1 MKNLKRYRNLSGFI
15 VVLIIMLSEKVQA
28 QQDPGFTQYMYN
40 TMSVNPAYA
49 GSKKHTVINILARS
63 QWAGIDGA
71 PETQTLSYD
80 TSLKYS
86 GVGIGFNVT
95 NDKIGPAQKTS
106 IDANVSYSLQ
116 VTDASFLALG
126 LKLGGRLFN
135 VDWSKGIYKNPDR
148 VFDTNVDNEF
158 SPTVGLGAFFYNN
171 KFYIGASIP
180 NVLKTNNYS
189 ASKENVAL
197 EKEHMFLIAGY
208 VFDINRDLKF
218 KPALLFK
225 AVMNAPSSLDVSAN
239 FLYLDKF
246 RGSVSY
252 RWNDAISALIGFQ
265 VTDNLNVGYAYDLT
279 TSNYGVY
286 NTGTHEF
293 MLRYEIFSKGPE
305 ISPRFF

>member
-1 MKNLKRYRNLSGFI
+1 MKNPKQYRKFSGFV
-15 VVLIIMLSEKVQA
+15 VVLIMLLSEKVQT

-49 GSKKHTVINILARS
+49 GSKKHTVFNILARS
-63 QWAGIDGA
+63 QWVGIDGA

-80 TSLKYS
+80 TSLRYTS
-86 GVGIGFNVT
+86 VGIGLNVM
-95 NDKIGPAQKTS
+95 NDKIGPAQKTQ

-148 VFDTNVDNEF
+148 VFDTNVNNEF
-158 SPTVGLGAFFYNN
+158 SPTIGFGAFYYSD
-171 KFYIGASIP
+171 KFYVGASVP
-180 NVLKTNNYS
+180 NVLRTNNYS

-225 AVMNAPSSLDVSAN
+225 AVMNDPSSLDISAN

-246 RGSVSY
+246 RGGVSY
-252 RWNDAISALIGFQ
+252 RWNDAISALLGFQ
-265 VTDNLNVGYAYDLT
+265 VTNSLNIGYAYDLT

-293 MLRYEIFSKGPE
+293 MLRYEIFSRGPE